1 MSDLEKRKY
10 PSGSGLDCGR
20 SIKQLKES
28 PSRIRVM
35 EKFVDF
41 DEGIKAILQRDSR
54 YARDAYD
61 FVREALDYT
70 RIWMEKKGHLTGQ
83 QLLEGIRKYALEQ
96 FGPMAKT
103 VLNLWGV
110 KTCEDFGSIVF
121 NLVDQK
127 VFSKTPEDSMED
139 FRNGYDFV
147 EAFEKPFKN

>member
-1 MSDLEKRKY
+1 
-10 PSGSGLDCGR
+10 
-20 SIKQLKES
+20 
-28 PSRIRVM
+28 M